1 MCRCWNWR
9 DGKRTAVNDATTS
22 EFIAMECV
30 DPARMDDLRAA
41 LDELAGLLERYTG
54 AKVVSK
60 AVVDSAAR
68 EVMIQE

>member
-1 MCRCWNWR
+1 
-9 DGKRTAVNDATTS
+9 
-22 EFIAMECV
+22 MECV